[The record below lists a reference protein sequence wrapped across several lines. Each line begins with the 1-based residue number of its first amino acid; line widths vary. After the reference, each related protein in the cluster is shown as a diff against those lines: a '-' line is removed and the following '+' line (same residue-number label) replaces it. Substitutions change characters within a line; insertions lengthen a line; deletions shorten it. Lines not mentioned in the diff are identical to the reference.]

1 MLPCNNRTMKRC
13 CLVWSLLFVVF
24 GPMLAAAASDS
35 VLPEGTRIALQLNNP
50 LSTRVNSE
58 GDAFTA
64 VVTAP
69 VYLGDR
75 MVIPKGSKVTGSI
88 ARITRPGRVKGK
100 AVMNLQFQSIS
111 IPGRGQVPITAT
123 LVRVDSQGNGGVRSE
138 GSVVAD
144 SSAGR
149 DSARVLTPAAVGGGI
164 GAITHGAAGAG
175 IGVGV
180 GAAIGLTSVFTSRGK
195 DIEVRRGSTMDIA
208 LDRPLTIP
216 PQGEDAA
223 ARNR

>member
-1 MLPCNNRTMKRC
+1 
-13 CLVWSLLFVVF
+13 
-24 GPMLAAAASDS
+24 
-35 VLPEGTRIALQLNNP
+35 

-111 IPGRGQVPITAT
+111 IPGRGQVPIAAT
-123 LVRVDSQGNGGVRSE
+123 LVRVDPQGNGGVRSE
-138 GSVVAD
+138 GSVVGED
-144 SSAGR
+144 SAGR
-149 DSARVLTPAAVGGGI
+149 DTARILTPAAVGGGI
-164 GAITHGAAGAG
+164 GAITHGGAGAG
-175 IGVGV
+175 IGAGV
-180 GAAIGLTSVFTSRGK
+180 GAAIGLGSVFTSRGK
-195 DIEVRRGSTMDIA
+195 DVEVRRGSTMDIA
-208 LDRPLTIP
+208 LDRPLMIP